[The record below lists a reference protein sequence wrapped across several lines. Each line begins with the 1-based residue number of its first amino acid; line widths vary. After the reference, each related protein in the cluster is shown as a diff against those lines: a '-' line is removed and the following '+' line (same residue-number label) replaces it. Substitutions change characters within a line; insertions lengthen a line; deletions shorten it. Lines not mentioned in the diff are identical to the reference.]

1 MSVDKKIEQKGEAIK
16 KELSEFVQHIHEKY
30 GIGHGCLILEI
41 NEDVTMGTLF
51 GNVRTFDADTER
63 KLLDSAKRTIEGGA
77 KEAQKQFDTKK
88 EEIAEKVAQVV
99 CDLLSLDE
107 KKEKS
112 YHIAVKEGIIVDNK
126 VDCDKLADF
135 VKRTNGN
142 QDDYDGF
149 KKVLEE
155 LCEEHENK
163 DE

>member
-1 MSVDKKIEQKGEAIK
+1 MSVDKKIEKKGEAIK
-16 KELSEFVQHIHEKY
+16 KELADFIKHIHAEY
-30 GIGHGCLILEI
+30 GIGHGCLVLELS
-41 NEDVTMGTLF
+41 EDVTMGTLF
-51 GNVRTFDADTER
+51 GDIKTFDANTER
-63 KLLDSAKRTIEGGA
+63 ELLDSAKRTIEGGA

-107 KKEKS
+107 KKEKT

-126 VDCDKLADF
+126 VDCDKLASF
-135 VKRTNGN
+135 VKRTSGS
-142 QDDYDGF
+142 QDDYDEF

-155 LCEEHENK
+155 LCEEHEDK